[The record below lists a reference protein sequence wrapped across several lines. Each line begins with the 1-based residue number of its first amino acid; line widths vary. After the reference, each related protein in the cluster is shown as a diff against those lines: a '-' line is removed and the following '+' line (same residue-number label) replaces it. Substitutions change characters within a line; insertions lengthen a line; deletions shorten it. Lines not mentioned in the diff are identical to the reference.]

1 MSNPQLPLTLHYPPD
16 QRLETYLGAP
26 PAALAQLRALA
37 FGAHADWLYVSG
49 AAGTGKTH
57 LALGVCAAAEQAGRR
72 ALYLPLAAAQG
83 RVRFALEGLEAHDVI
98 ALDGVDA
105 IAGDRD
111 DEIALFDF
119 HNRAKAAGATVLY
132 TGKSLPETLGLVL
145 PDLRSRLG
153 QCGRI
158 SLYPLDEAGRIEVLK
173 ARAQRRGLSIDDAA
187 LEWLLTRTGRDLGSL
202 VTVLDRLDRESLA
215 AQRRLT
221 IPFLRRVLDEADNA
235 G

>member
-1 MSNPQLPLTLHYPPD
+1 MTSPQLPLTLRYPAD
-16 QRLETYLGAP
+16 QRLETFLAAP

-37 FGAHADWLYVSG
+37 FGAHADWLYVAG

-72 ALYLPLAAAQG
+72 ALYLPLSAARG
-83 RVRFALEGLEAHDVI
+83 WVRYALEGLEQHDVI

-105 IAGDRD
+105 IAGNRD

-132 TGKSLPETLGLVL
+132 TGRSLPEGLGLVL

-158 SLYPLDEAGRIEVLK
+158 SLYPLDEAGRIDVLR

-202 VTVLDRLDRESLA
+202 VALLDRLDRESLA
-215 AQRRLT
+215 AKRRLT
-221 IPFLRRVLDEADNA
+221 IPFLRSILEETDSA